1 MKSNVKNIK
10 LPSYDEIFKT
20 EEERTEEQKE
30 KVTSIGISELHP
42 FKNHPF
48 KVLDDEKMAETIE
61 SIKKYGVLIPG
72 LVRPRAEG
80 GYEIVAGHRRCRA
93 SELAGITEMPV
104 IIREMDDDVAT
115 IIMVDS
121 NLQREAILPSE
132 KAFAFKMKLE
142 AMKRQAGR
150 PSKENVSQFGTH
162 FEKRRSDEILAEQVG
177 ESRNQIQRYIRLTEI
192 VPELLI
198 LVDEKKV
205 ALNSAVELS
214 YIPKEEQSLVEEV
227 MERDEASPSLKQARK
242 LRKCSDEGKLSENV
256 IEVILSE
263 EKPLDEK
270 IVLKSESIK
279 KYFPE
284 GYTAKQIEN
293 EIIKLLEKTRKSQ
306 KGMEL

>member
-72 LVRPRAEG
+72 LVRPREEG

-93 SELAGITEMPV
+93 SELAGLTEMPV
-104 IIREMDDDVAT
+104 IIREMDDDAAT

-142 AMKRQAGR
+142 AMKRQGARTDLTSTQIGQ
-150 PSKENVSQFGTH
+150 KL
-162 FEKRRSDEILAEQVG
+162 EKKYSVEVLADQVG

-306 KGMEL
+306 KGMEM

>member
-1 MKSNVKNIK
+1 MKSNAKNIK

-20 EEERTEEQKE
+20 EDERLEEQKE
-30 KVTSIGISELHP
+30 KIELININELYP

-48 KVLDDEKMAETIE
+48 KVLDDEKMGETVE
-61 SIKKYGVLIPG
+61 SIKKFGVLVPG

-93 SELAGITEMPV
+93 SALAGLTEMPV
-104 IIREMDDDVAT
+104 IIREMDDDAAT

-121 NLQREAILPSE
+121 NLQREVILPSE

-142 AMKRQAGR
+142 AMKRQGAR
-150 PSKENVSQFGTH
+150 RDLTSSQFGTKL
-162 FEKRRSDEILAEQVG
+162 EKGRADEILAEQVG
-177 ESRNQIQRYIRLTEI
+177 ESRNQIQRYIRLTEL
-192 VPELLI
+192 VPELLV

-214 YIPKEEQSLVEEV
+214 YIPKEEQSLVEEA

-242 LRKCSDEGKLSENV
+242 IRKYSDEGKLSESV
-256 IEVILSE
+256 LEVILNE
-263 EKPLDEK
+263 EKPLEEK
-270 IVLKSESIK
+270 IVFKSESIK
-279 KYFPE
+279 KYFPD
-284 GYTAKQIEN
+284 GYTSKQIEN
-293 EIIKLLEKTRKSQ
+293 EIIKILEKMRESQ